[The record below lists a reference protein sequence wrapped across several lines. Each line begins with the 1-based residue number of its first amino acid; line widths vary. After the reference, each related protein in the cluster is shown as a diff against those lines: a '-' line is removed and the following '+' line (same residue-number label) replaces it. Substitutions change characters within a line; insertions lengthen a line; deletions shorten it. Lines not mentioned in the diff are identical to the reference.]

1 MNELLGLVF
10 SPWTE
15 KARWALDVRRV
26 PYTFRHYLPLIGEPA
41 LRAKLRRLTGRVSV
55 PVLTTDEGRVLDG
68 STDIARWADGR
79 GAGPTLFPAEHEAEI
94 ARFID
99 LSERALSAG
108 RARAL
113 SRMLADDEAL
123 AEMAP
128 GPVRRAL
135 GPLAS
140 RLGALG
146 VRRTLRKY
154 GGHAVDGEAHG
165 EAHLQTQVAA
175 LDELRATLARKTLA
189 GTGPK
194 TLLDSF
200 TFADITMSQ
209 VLVNAAP
216 PAALKLGAA
225 SRRCFSDPELGD
237 RYADLIAWRDELYRA
252 FRTS

>member
-1 MNELLGLVF
+1 MNELLGLEF

-94 ARFID
+94 ARLID

-154 GGHAVDGEAHG
+154 GGNAVDA

-200 TFADITMSQ
+200 TFADIAMSQ

-216 PAALKLGAA
+216 PAELKLGAA

-252 FRTS
+252 YRTS